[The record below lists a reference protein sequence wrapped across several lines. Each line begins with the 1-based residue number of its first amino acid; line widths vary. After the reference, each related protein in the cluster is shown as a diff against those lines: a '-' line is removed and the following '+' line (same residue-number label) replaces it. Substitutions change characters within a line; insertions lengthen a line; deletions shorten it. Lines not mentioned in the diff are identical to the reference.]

1 MGKKLLIGAI
11 SFVLI
16 CAVIFC
22 GVMTMFKWDFTR
34 LSTVKYETNVY
45 SIDEEFSDISIS
57 TNTANIEIIPT
68 RDPIAKVVCY
78 EAVKLKH
85 STTVKDGELMVEFK
99 DERKWYDHISLD
111 FRTAKITLYLPKGE
125 YGKLKIN
132 SSTGNVI
139 IPEGF
144 NFENIDIS
152 QTTGNVDCF
161 ATSNGDVKI
170 KASTGDIKVEKG
182 CVGSLSIEVSTGNI
196 LVSEIECAGDLNVKV
211 STGGAKLSNVNTN
224 TIISSGD
231 TGDISL
237 KKVIAAEG
245 MTIERNTGNVKFE
258 ECDAQELVITTDT
271 GDVKGTLL
279 SDKVFI
285 VKSDT
290 GSVKVP
296 ETTNGGTC
304 KITTDTG
311 DVKIEIK

>member
-1 MGKKLLIGAI
+1 M
-11 SFVLI
+11 
-16 CAVIFC
+16 C
-22 GVMTMFKWDFTR
+22 
-34 LSTVKYETNVY
+34 
-45 SIDEEFSDISIS
+45 
-57 TNTANIEIIPT
+57 
-68 RDPIAKVVCY
+68 
-78 EAVKLKH
+78 
-85 STTVKDGELMVEFK
+85 
-99 DERKWYDHISLD
+99 
-111 FRTAKITLYLPKGE
+111 
-125 YGKLKIN
+125 
-132 SSTGNVI
+132 
-139 IPEGF
+139 
-144 NFENIDIS
+144 
-152 QTTGNVDCF
+152 
-161 ATSNGDVKI
+161 
-170 KASTGDIKVEKG
+170 
-182 CVGSLSIEVSTGNI
+182 
-196 LVSEIECAGDLNVKV
+196 GDLNVKV